1 MTDRIGSVVAV
12 SAGPGHN
19 FSKPVRNTI
28 KLIEGLGVEGD
39 AHLGRTVKH
48 RSRVAVDPSQPN
60 LRQVHL
66 IAVEL
71 LEEMAGL
78 GFDLT
83 AGDLGENIL
92 VRGLDL
98 ITLPRGTRL
107 KIGEKAEIEVTGL
120 RNPCHQIDSFRPG
133 LLKHMVG
140 RDAQGRVVLKAGIMG
155 VVLEGGEARAGDPVV
170 AILPPQPHVRLE
182 RV

>member
-1 MTDRIGSVVAV
+1 MTDRIGRVVAV

-19 FSKPVRNTI
+19 FSKPVRDAVT
-28 KLIEGLGVEGD
+28 LIEGLGVEGD

-66 IAVEL
+66 ISVEL
-71 LEEMAGL
+71 LEEMASL
-78 GFDLT
+78 GFDLA

-98 ITLPRGTRL
+98 IDLPRGSRL
-107 KIGEKAEIEVTGL
+107 QIGGTAEIEVTGL
-120 RNPCHQIDSFRPG
+120 RNPCRQIENFRPG
-133 LLKHMVG
+133 LLKPMIG
-140 RDAQGRVVLKAGIMG
+140 RDAQGRAVLKTGIMG
-155 VVLEGGEARAGDPVV
+155 VVLKGGEVRAGDPVL